1 MRAVIQ
7 RVSSAGVEIRGAGGA
22 RLAGA
27 IGAGLLVLVAVENG
41 DTGADANWLASK
53 IVSLR
58 VFEDESGKMNLSV
71 ADVGGDILAVSQFT
85 LYGNVKKGNRPSFN
99 RSAPPAAAVPLYEKF
114 LSALE
119 ALLGKPVARG
129 EFGAMM
135 DVRLVNDG
143 PITIIIDT
151 KARDI

>member
-7 RVSSAGVEIRGAGGA
+7 RVSSAGVEVRGEGGA
-22 RLAGA
+22 RLSGA
-27 IGAGLLVLVAVENG
+27 IGAGLLVLAAVENG
-41 DTGADANWLASK
+41 DTGADADWLAAK

-58 VFEDESGKMNLSV
+58 VFEDDAGKMNLSV
-71 ADVGGDILAVSQFT
+71 ADVGGEILAVSQFT
-85 LYGNVKKGNRPSFN
+85 LFGNVKKGNRPSFN
-99 RSAPPAAAVPLYEKF
+99 RSAPPSAAAPVYEKF

-119 ALLGKPVARG
+119 RLLGKPVPRG

-151 KARDI
+151 KTRDI